1 MVAFPSS
8 GRGDSNDSRE
18 RMRSLRGAL
27 ALLVLFS
34 SMMAPAESAKSL
46 FKKGVSADAREDY
59 EAAYT
64 YYKAA
69 WEKQPKN
76 LEYKIPYQRTRF
88 LAAASRVKRGQKMRD
103 AGKLQEAANL
113 FQQAAEIDPS
123 NELAVQELRRTLQM
137 IQAQPATP
145 AGGNAA
151 PAPVPQA
158 EDPIRKRIEEA
169 RPPVELQRL
178 SDVALP
184 ALKMT
189 EDTRVIYETLGKLA
203 GLNVL
208 FDPDLSSKRI
218 SIDLQHV
225 SLREALDIVSLESK
239 SFWRPVTPNTIF
251 VAQDNKQK
259 RSELEQNV
267 FKVFYLGNNSG
278 GAGASTGTDLQD
290 IVTSIRTITETQKV
304 QHIPSQNA
312 IIMKGTPDQ
321 IALAQTIIDDLD
333 KVKPEVVVDVI
344 VAQVSHS
351 KTRDTGIT
359 PPQNAKVALQGTN
372 AATTT
377 PAGSTGSTTGGL
389 SFHDLEH
396 LTEGNFA
403 VSIDQ
408 ASAVLLNSLSNSKIL
423 QSPRIRSSDNEKASL
438 KIISKIPIATGSFGT
453 PLGVTGGANLGV
465 NTQFNF
471 QDVGVIMEI
480 TPHVH
485 PDGAVTLKT
494 SVELS
499 SQTDTRDIGGIQQ
512 PVIGTKKSEQTIRLK
527 DGEANILGGLI
538 EDTETKSSSGTPF
551 LSSIPVLKFFFSHDR
566 LDKATNEIIF
576 ILVPHIV
583 RGREYSPLNDRAIDI
598 GTANGIEL
606 RSLAAPIIK
615 IDGDQQAG
623 SSGSSAPAPSGRRVA
638 PPALPTSAPSA
649 PVTSTP
655 PAAATPQS
663 GQSTAAPPVA
673 NATPSSS
680 AAGTSG
686 GDAVAFHLDPPQV
699 AQAQGSSFTINV
711 SLSNAHDVAG
721 VPLQITYDP
730 NVLQFVSVSNGGFL
744 TKDGQAAPLVNRN
757 DAATGTLQI
766 TAQRPPGVSGL
777 SGDGTVFNLV
787 FMAKAK
793 GSGVVAI
800 TIPGARN
807 SQNQPIKAMGSQ
819 AAVTVN

>member
-1 MVAFPSS
+1 LPSHLQAVAIPMTQ
-8 GRGDSNDSRE
+8 RE

-27 ALLVLFS
+27 ALLVLFA
-34 SMMAPAESAKSL
+34 SMSAPAESAKSL

-88 LAAASRVKRGQKMRD
+88 LAAAAKVKRGQKLRD

-145 AGGNAA
+145 AGDNAA
-151 PAPVPQA
+151 PAPVPHA

-169 RPPVELQRL
+169 RPPVELQKL
-178 SDVALP
+178 SEVALP

-208 FDPDLSSKRI
+208 FDPDFASKRV

-290 IVTSIRTITETQKV
+290 IVTSIRTITDDQKV

-344 VAQVSHS
+344 VAQVTHS
-351 KTRDTGIT
+351 KTRDVGIT
-359 PPQNAKVALQGTN
+359 PPQNASVALQGTN

-377 PAGSTGSTTGGL
+377 TGTGATPSTGLNFQS
-389 SFHDLEH
+389 LEH

-403 VSIDQ
+403 LTVDS
-408 ASAVLLNSLSNSKIL
+408 ASAALLNSLSNAKIL
-423 QSPRIRSSDNEKASL
+423 QSPRVRSSDNEKASL
-438 KIISKIPIATGSFGT
+438 KIVSRIPVATGSFGT

-465 NTQFNF
+465 NTQFSF
-471 QDVGVIMEI
+471 IDVGVTLEI

-485 PDGAVTLKT
+485 PEGAVTLKT

-499 SQTDTRDIGGIQQ
+499 SQTDTRIIGGVAQ

-527 DGEANILGGLI
+527 DGEPNLLGGLI
-538 EDTETKSSSGTPF
+538 EDSETIASNGTPF
-551 LSSIPVLKFFFSHDR
+551 LSSIPVLKFFFSHENVQ
-566 LDKATNEIIF
+566 KSSNEIVF

-623 SSGSSAPAPSGRRVA
+623 PSGSPAPAQPGRRSVSV
-638 PPALPTSAPSA
+638 PPAASTSA
-649 PVTSTP
+649 PVTSAP
-655 PAAATPQS
+655 PAVTAPQN
-663 GQSTAAPPVA
+663 GPSTAAPPVA

-680 AAGTSG
+680 AAGPTG

-757 DAATGTLQI
+757 DATTGTLQI

>member
-1 MVAFPSS
+1 
-8 GRGDSNDSRE
+8 
-18 RMRSLRGAL
+18 MRSLRGAL

-46 FKKGVSADAREDY
+46 FKKGVSADAHEDY

-88 LAAASRVKRGQKMRD
+88 LAASAKVKRGQKMRD
-103 AGKLQEAANL
+103 AGKLQDAANL

-123 NELAVQELRRTLQM
+123 NDLAVQELRRTLQM
-137 IQAQPATP
+137 IQAQPAIP
-145 AGGNAA
+145 AGGNSA
-151 PAPVPQA
+151 PAPLPHA

-169 RPPVELQRL
+169 RPPVELQKL

-208 FDPDLSSKRI
+208 FDPDLNSKRI

-225 SLREALDIVSLESK
+225 TLREALDIVSLESK

-259 RSELEQNV
+259 RTELEQNV

-290 IVTSIRTITETQKV
+290 IVTSIRTITEDQKV

-344 VAQVSHS
+344 VAQVTRS
-351 KTRDTGIT
+351 KTRDAGIT
-359 PPQNAKVALQGTN
+359 PPQNASVSLQGTN
-372 AATTT
+372 
-377 PAGSTGSTTGGL
+377 GSTTTTGTGTTPSTGL
-389 SFHDLEH
+389 NFQSLEH

-403 VSIDQ
+403 VTVDS
-408 ASAVLLNSLSNSKIL
+408 ASATLLNSLSNAKIL
-423 QSPRIRSSDNEKASL
+423 QSPRVRSSDNEKASL
-438 KIISKIPIATGSFGT
+438 KIVSRIPVATGSFGT
-453 PLGVTGGANLGV
+453 PLGITGGANLGV
-465 NTQFNF
+465 NTQFSF
-471 QDVGVIMEI
+471 VDVGVTLEI

-499 SQTDTRDIGGIQQ
+499 SQTDTRIIGGVAQ

-527 DGEANILGGLI
+527 DGEPNLLGGLR
-538 EDTETKSSSGTPF
+538 EESETIASNGTPF
-551 LSSIPVLKFFFSHDR
+551 LSSIPVLKFFFSHER
-566 LDKATNEIIF
+566 LDKSTNEVIF
-576 ILVPHIV
+576 LLVPHIV

-606 RSLAAPIIK
+606 RSLNAPLIK
-615 IDGDQQAG
+615 IDGNQQAG
-623 SSGSSAPAPSGRRVA
+623 SSDSPTPAQTGRRSATVSPTA
-638 PPALPTSAPSA
+638 STTVPVTSAPSA
-649 PVTSTP
+649 VTMP
-655 PAAATPQS
+655 EN
-663 GQSTAAPPVA
+663 GQSTAPPPPA

-680 AAGTSG
+680 FPAGTAG
-686 GDAVAFHLDPPQV
+686 GDAVAFHLDPPQA

-766 TAQRPPGVSGL
+766 TAQRPPGASGL

>member
-34 SMMAPAESAKSL
+34 SMSASAESAKSL

-88 LAAASRVKRGQKMRD
+88 LAAASKVKRGQKLRD
-103 AGKLQEAANL
+103 AGKLQEAANM

-169 RPPVELQRL
+169 RPPVELQKL

-290 IVTSIRTITETQKV
+290 IVTSIRTITDDQKV

-344 VAQVSHS
+344 VAQVTRS

-359 PPQNAKVALQGTN
+359 PPQNASVSLQGTN
-372 AATTT
+372 TATTT
-377 PAGSTGSTTGGL
+377 NGAASTGSFT
-389 SFHDLEH
+389 FHDLEH

-403 VSIDQ
+403 VSIDK
-408 ASAVLLNSLSNSKIL
+408 ASAVLLNMLSNSKIL

-438 KIISKIPIATGSFGT
+438 KIISKIPVATGSFGT

-465 NTQFNF
+465 NTQFSF
-471 QDVGVIMEI
+471 IDVGVIMEI

-499 SQTDTRDIGGIQQ
+499 SQTDTRTIGGVAQ
-512 PVIGTKKSEQTIRLK
+512 PVVGTKKSEQTIRLK
-527 DGEANILGGLI
+527 DGEPNLLGGLI
-538 EDTETKSSSGTPF
+538 EDTETKASEGTPF
-551 LSSIPVLKFFFSHDR
+551 LSSIPVLKFFFSHER
-566 LDKATNEIIF
+566 LDKSTNEIIF

-623 SSGSSAPAPSGRRVA
+623 SSGSPAPAQSGRRPSV
-638 PPALPTSAPSA
+638 PTAASTSA
-649 PVTSTP
+649 PVTSAP
-655 PAAATPQS
+655 PTVTAPQN
-663 GQSTAAPPVA
+663 GPSTAAPPVA
-673 NATPSSS
+673 NTAPSSP
-680 AAGTSG
+680 AAGTTG

-757 DAATGTLQI
+757 DATTGTLQI

-787 FMAKAK
+787 FMAKTK

>member
-1 MVAFPSS
+1 MT
-8 GRGDSNDSRE
+8 
-18 RMRSLRGAL
+18 
-27 ALLVLFS
+27 
-34 SMMAPAESAKSL
+34 APAESAKSL

-76 LEYKIPYQRTRF
+76 LEYKIPFQRTRF
-88 LAAASRVKRGQKMRD
+88 LAAAAKVKRGQKLRD

-123 NELAVQELRRTLQM
+123 DELAVQELRRTLQM
-137 IQAQPATP
+137 IQAQPAAP
-145 AGGNAA
+145 AGGNPAPPSAA
-151 PAPVPQA
+151 PT

-169 RPPVELQRL
+169 RPPVELQKL

-208 FDPDLSSKRI
+208 FDPDFASKRV

-239 SFWRPVTPNTIF
+239 SFWRPVTPNTIL
-251 VAQDNKQK
+251 VAQENKQK

-267 FKVFYLGNNSG
+267 FKIFYLGNNSG

-290 IVTSIRTITETQKV
+290 IVTSIRTITDTQKV

-333 KVKPEVVVDVI
+333 KVKPEVIVDVI
-344 VAQVSHS
+344 VAQVTRS

-359 PPQNAKVALQGTN
+359 PPQNASVALQSTN
-372 AATTT
+372 GSTTT
-377 PAGSTGSTTGGL
+377 TGTGTTGSTTGGL
-389 SFHDLEH
+389 NFQNLEH

-403 VSIDQ
+403 VTIDS
-408 ASAVLLNSLSNSKIL
+408 ASAVLLNSLSNAKIL
-423 QSPRIRSSDNEKASL
+423 QSPRVRSSDNEKASL
-438 KIISKIPIATGSFGT
+438 KIVSKIPVATGSFGT

-465 NTQFNF
+465 NTQFSF
-471 QDVGVIMEI
+471 VDVGVTLEI

-499 SQTDTRDIGGIQQ
+499 SQTDTRIIGGVAQ
-512 PVIGTKKSEQTIRLK
+512 PVIGTKKAEQTIRLRN
-527 DGEANILGGLI
+527 GEPNLLGGLI
-538 EDTETKSSSGTPF
+538 EDSETIASNGTPF
-551 LSSIPVLKFFFSHDR
+551 LSSIPVLKFFFSHER
-566 LDKATNEIIF
+566 LDKATNEVIF
-576 ILVPHIV
+576 LLVPHVV
-583 RGREYSPLNDRAIDI
+583 RGREYSPINDRAIDI

-606 RSLAAPIIK
+606 RSQVAPLVK
-615 IDGDQQAG
+615 TDSAQQAG
-623 SSGSSAPAPSGRRVA
+623 ASVSPAPAPSGRRSAVA
-638 PPALPTSAPSA
+638 QPASPTSTPST
-649 PVTSTP
+649 PVISTP
-655 PAAATPQS
+655 PAGPTPQS
-663 GQSTAAPPVA
+663 GQSTAAQP
-673 NATPSSS
+673 ATNESSSPSSEGAPGS
-680 AAGTSG
+680 
-686 GDAVAFHLDPPQV
+686 DAVAFHLDPSQM

-744 TKDGQAAPLVNRN
+744 TRDGQAAPLVNRN
-757 DAATGTLQI
+757 DAITGTLQI
-766 TAQRPPGVSGL
+766 TAQRPPGAVGL

>member
-1 MVAFPSS
+1 
-8 GRGDSNDSRE
+8 
-18 RMRSLRGAL
+18 MRSLRGAL

-34 SMMAPAESAKSL
+34 SMAAPAESAKSL

-88 LAAASRVKRGQKMRD
+88 LAAAAKVKRGQKLRD
-103 AGKLQEAANL
+103 AGKLQEAASL

-123 NELAVQELRRTLQM
+123 NELAVQELRHTLQM
-137 IQAQPATP
+137 IQAQPAAP
-145 AGGNAA
+145 AGGN
-151 PAPVPQA
+151 PAPPSAAQT

-169 RPPVELQRL
+169 RPPVELQKL

-208 FDPDLSSKRI
+208 FDPDFASKRV

-239 SFWRPVTPNTIF
+239 SFWRPVTPNTIL
-251 VAQDNKQK
+251 VAQESKQK
-259 RSELEQNV
+259 RTEIEQNV
-267 FKVFYLGNNSG
+267 FKIFYLGNNSG
-278 GAGASTGTDLQD
+278 GAGASAGTDLQD
-290 IVTSIRTITETQKV
+290 IVTSIRTITDDQKV

-344 VAQVSHS
+344 VAQVTRS

-359 PPQNAKVALQGTN
+359 PPQNASVSLQGTN
-372 AATTT
+372 GSTTT
-377 PAGSTGSTTGGL
+377 TGTGTTGSTSGL
-389 SFHDLEH
+389 NFQNLEH

-403 VSIDQ
+403 VTIDS
-408 ASAVLLNSLSNSKIL
+408 ASAVLLNSLSNARIL
-423 QSPRIRSSDNEKASL
+423 QSPRVRSSDNEKASL
-438 KIISKIPIATGSFGT
+438 RIATKIPVATGSFGT

-465 NTQFNF
+465 NTQFSF
-471 QDVGVIMEI
+471 VDVGVILEI

-485 PDGAVTLKT
+485 PDGGVTLKT

-499 SQTDTRDIGGIQQ
+499 SQTDTRIIGGVEQ
-512 PVIGTKKSEQTIRLK
+512 PVIGTKKAEQTIRLK
-527 DGEANILGGLI
+527 DGEPNLLGGLI
-538 EDTETKSSSGTPF
+538 EDSETKASNGTPF
-551 LSSIPVLKFFFSHDR
+551 LSSIPVLKFFFSHER
-566 LDKATNEIIF
+566 LDKSTNEIIF
-576 ILVPHIV
+576 LLVPHIV
-583 RGREYSPLNDRAIDI
+583 RGREYSQLSDRAIDI

-606 RSLAAPIIK
+606 RSQVAPLVK
-615 IDGDQQAG
+615 TDNAQQAG
-623 SSGSSAPAPSGRRVA
+623 ASVSPVPAPSGRRVA

-663 GQSTAAPPVA
+663 GQSTAAPPAA
-673 NATPSSS
+673 NAAPSPSS
-680 AAGTSG
+680 AGAPGS
-686 GDAVAFHLDPPQV
+686 DAVAFHLDPPQV

-744 TKDGQAAPLVNRN
+744 TKDGQAVPLVNRN

-766 TAQRPPGVSGL
+766 TAQRPPGAAGI

-800 TIPGARN
+800 TIPGARD
-807 SQNQPIKAMGSQ
+807 SQNQPIKVMGSQ